1 MPTLS
6 LVHSGPSIT
15 SLEISTLVDKRHDNV
30 RRTIE
35 TLAKNG
41 VINLPPVAFSEQIN
55 NLGFPQRIKIY
66 IFSGENGKRDS
77 YVVAAQLAPQFIA
90 RLVDVWGRTESTLDE
105 LLKALDAFDVP
116 PELNDMF
123 VYAIREVE
131 SGRIKLGISKDPK
144 ARLAQ
149 LQTGN
154 SQRLEL
160 VAYRKAKDR
169 FADEK
174 EAHRL
179 NSYVHVRG
187 EWFTPDAKL
196 CA

>member
-1 MPTLS
+1 MTTLS

-15 SLEISTLVDKRHDNV
+15 SLEISNIVGKRHDNV

-35 TLAKNG
+35 TLAKSG
-41 VINLPPVAFSEQIN
+41 VIRLPATAFPLQIN
-55 NLGFPQRIKIY
+55 NLGLPHKTKVY
-66 IFSGENGKRDS
+66 IFSGEQGKYDS
-77 YVVAAQLAPQFIA
+77 YVVTAQLAPQFIV
-90 RLVDVWGRTESTLDE
+90 RIVDIWGRTESTLDE
-105 LLKALDAFDVP
+105 LLKALDAFEVP
-116 PELNDMF
+116 PELSDMF
-123 VYAIREVE
+123 VYAIREVD
-131 SGRIKLGISKDPK
+131 SGRIKLGISRDPR

-160 VAYRKAKDR
+160 VAYRKASDR

-179 NSYVHVRG
+179 NSDVHIRG
-187 EWFTPDAKL
+187 EWFMPSAKL